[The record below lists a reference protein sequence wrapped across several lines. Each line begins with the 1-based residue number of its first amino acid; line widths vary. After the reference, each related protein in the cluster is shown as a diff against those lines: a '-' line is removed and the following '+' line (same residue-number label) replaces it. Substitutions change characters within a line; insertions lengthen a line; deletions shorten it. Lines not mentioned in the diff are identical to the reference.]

1 MSDKTSDKDRADRFT
16 EGTEIGA
23 IPPVDPIALARRD
36 LQKSLPKRFYKNAQA
51 EERDGAFALLLDGK
65 PARTPAGNRLALP
78 TLAAAEAL
86 AAEWNAQ
93 KDVID
98 PTKMPF
104 TRIVNSAIDGVA
116 AELAPTTQAIA
127 GYGQSDLIC
136 YRAGEPESLVKAQAA
151 AWDNILHFA
160 RETFGARFI
169 CAEGVIFV
177 EQPDPALAALND
189 ALEAF
194 ARRGSTAPFLIA
206 ALHVMTSL
214 TGSVLIALAVAHRH
228 LTASEAW
235 AAAHVDEDYQIAIWG
250 EDEEAMLRRAE
261 RWREMDA
268 AATLWRLV
276 A

>member
-1 MSDKTSDKDRADRFT
+1 MPEKEKAVENSVP
-16 EGTEIGA
+16 GA
-23 IPPVDPIALARRD
+23 IPPIDPIALARRD
-36 LQKSLPKRFYKNAQA
+36 LQKALPKRFYKTARA
-51 EERDGAFALLLDGK
+51 EERDGAFALLLDGR

-78 TLAAAEAL
+78 ALAAAEAL

-93 KDVID
+93 EDVID
-98 PTKMPF
+98 PTKMPL

-116 AELAPTTQAIA
+116 GDLSATTRAIA
-127 GYGQSDLIC
+127 GYGESDLIC
-136 YRAGEPESLVKAQAA
+136 YRAGEPDSLVDAQAA
-151 AWDNILHFA
+151 AWDGVLHFA

-177 EQPDPALAALND
+177 EQPGPALAALND

-214 TGSVLIALAVAHRH
+214 TGSVLIALAVARDH

-250 EDEEAMLRRAE
+250 EDEEATRRRAE
-261 RWREMDA
+261 RWREMEA
-268 AATLWRLV
+268 AATLWQLI